1 MLTIAAAAWEAELL
15 PALGGAIGALR
26 YAGQDVLRP
35 TPDGAT
41 DPLDSA
47 CFPLV
52 PYANRIAGGRFAF
65 DGRDDHAAAQFRRAS
80 AQPARAW
87 LAARVGSG
95 SRRASDRARLRHRH
109 DGGGGLAV
117 ALSCRAVVRARRD
130 GLSVALSLANE
141 SRAPMPAGPRP
152 ASLFPRLAAD
162 GAALRCRARLA
173 CAIRRSLPTHD
184 ADADHFGDWRG
195 GAVIA
200 GTDLVDN
207 AYERWDGNAS
217 LDQGDRTIRLV
228 AEGARDLH
236 LCIPAGG
243 SFCCVEPVT
252 HLPDAF
258 NRPGGLFDVLP
269 AGGSMTLT
277 MRISVETG
285 GRSSEI
291 TSG

>member
-1 MLTIAAAAWEAELL
+1 MLKLAAAGWEAVLL
-15 PALGGAIGALR
+15 PVLGGAIGALR

-35 TPDGAT
+35 TPDDAT

-65 DGRDDHAAAQFRRAS
+65 DGRIVTLPRNFGEHPHS
-80 AQPARAW
+80 LHGLGWHRAW
-87 LAARVGSG
+87 EVLEG
-95 SRRASDRARLRHRH
+95 ASDRARIRHRH
-109 DGGGGLAV
+109 DGGGGWPWRY
-117 ALSCRAVVRARRD
+117 RAEQLFVLGVD
-130 GLSVALSLANE
+130 GLNVTLSVANE
-141 SRAPMPAGPRP
+141 SEAPMPAGLGLHPYFRVSPRTVLRFGSGRVWLADP
-152 ASLFPRLAAD
+152 AQ
-162 GAALRCRARLA
+162 
-173 CAIRRSLPTHD
+173 LPTHD
-184 ADADHFGDWRG
+184 ADADHFGDWHG
-195 GAVIA
+195 GAVMA
-200 GTDLVDN
+200 GRDLVDN

-217 LDQGDRTIRLV
+217 LDGGDRTIRLV

-236 LCIPAGG
+236 LCIPVGG

-269 AGGSMTLT
+269 AGGSMTLR

-285 GRSSEI
+285 GAFE
-291 TSG
+291 